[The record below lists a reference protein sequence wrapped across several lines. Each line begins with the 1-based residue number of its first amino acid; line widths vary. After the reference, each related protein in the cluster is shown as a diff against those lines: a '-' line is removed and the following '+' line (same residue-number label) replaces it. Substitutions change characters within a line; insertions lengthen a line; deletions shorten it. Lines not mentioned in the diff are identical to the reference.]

1 MVMGTETVAFEE
13 RRRQV
18 APGRLDPRDARG
30 AAAGG
35 SPAAASCPLSSGTA
49 APPSPSSARSPRRE
63 LFPGRDP
70 VGQIVRVGDWR
81 MRVIG
86 VLASRGQQLG
96 VDMDDVAIVPVA
108 TAMKMLN
115 RRSLFRLLLQ
125 VRTHAD
131 LDRAKERVVRLIA
144 ERHGEEDVT
153 GITQDAVLGAFTSIL
168 GALTLAL
175 AGIASVS
182 LAVAGVGIMN
192 VMLVS
197 VSERTREIGLL
208 KALGAGRRQI
218 LLAFL
223 AEAVLLSTAGGLLGL
238 LVGWL
243 AVRAA
248 RRRLPRAPRDAAA
261 LGGRRRVLALGRGGR
276 RLRRPARP
284 PGHPARPRGGALG
297 EVAGAR
303 PPPPRP
309 GRPARPSPAV
319 LPLHAR
325 DRDRRGRGH
334 PAHLDRRGHARLHGV
349 AVHPVRD
356 EHPRHQPRQVED
368 ARHPGRPRRHHA
380 QAHHRRRRG
389 ARARPGRRDRG
400 PRRDGPRP
408 RRGGRARPQRDRARR
423 HPRPPHPLAL
433 RGPPGLLL
441 AAGRPAPRRSPRRA
455 RPQARARAL
464 RRDEAPS
471 ARSSASP
478 APASAWSGS
487 CSPRA
492 R

>member
-1 MVMGTETVAFEE
+1 MSLRDLLGFAAQALRGHRLRTGLSLLGVAIGVAAVVTLTALGEGARLYVIGQFASVGTNLLIVVPGRTETTGGMPGMGGVPNDLTLEDARAVLRGVPEIDKAAPIVMGTETVAFGE

-18 APGRLDPRDARG
+18 ALVGGTHEMLEVRRLGVASGRFLPPLEWDRSSPIAVLG
-30 AAAGG
+30 QKSAA
-35 SPAAASCPLSSGTA
+35 
-49 APPSPSSARSPRRE
+49 E

-70 VGQIVRVGDWR
+70 VGEIVRVGDWR

-86 VLASRGQQLG
+86 VLAPRGQQLG

-125 VRTHAD
+125 VRAHTD
-131 LDRAKERVVRLIA
+131 LDRARDHVVRLIA

-223 AEAVLLSTAGGLLGL
+223 AEAMLLSSAGGVLGL

-243 AVRAA
+243 AVRLLVALYPALPATPPPWAVVAAFSLSVAVGALFGVLPA
-248 RRRLPRAPRDAAA
+248 RRATHLDPVAA
-261 LGGRRRVLALGRGGR
+261 LSGR
-276 RLRRPARP
+276 
-284 PGHPARPRGGALG
+284 
-297 EVAGAR
+297 
-303 PPPPRP
+303 
-309 GRPARPSPAV
+309 
-319 LPLHAR
+319 
-325 DRDRRGRGH
+325 
-334 PAHLDRRGHARLHGV
+334 
-349 AVHPVRD
+349 
-356 EHPRHQPRQVED
+356 
-368 ARHPGRPRRHHA
+368 
-380 QAHHRRRRG
+380 
-389 ARARPGRRDRG
+389 
-400 PRRDGPRP
+400 
-408 RRGGRARPQRDRARR
+408 
-423 HPRPPHPLAL
+423 
-433 RGPPGLLL
+433 
-441 AAGRPAPRRSPRRA
+441 
-455 RPQARARAL
+455 
-464 RRDEAPS
+464 
-471 ARSSASP
+471 
-478 APASAWSGS
+478 
-487 CSPRA
+487 
-492 R
+492 

>member
-1 MVMGTETVAFEE
+1 VSLRDTLGFATRALRGHRLRTGLSLLGVAIGVAAVVTLTALGEGARLYVIGQFASVGTNLLIVVPGRTETTGGTPGMGGVPNDLTLEDARAVLRGVPEIEKAAPLVMGTETVAFGE

-18 APGRLDPRDARG
+18 ALVGGTHEMLEVRRLGIASGRFLPPLEWDRSSPVAVLG
-30 AAAGG
+30 QKSAA
-35 SPAAASCPLSSGTA
+35 
-49 APPSPSSARSPRRE
+49 E

-243 AVRAA
+243 AVQALVAVYPALPATPPPWAVVAAFSLSVAVGAGFGVLPA
-248 RRRLPRAPRDAAA
+248 RRATRLDPVAA
-261 LGGRRRVLALGRGGR
+261 LSGR
-276 RLRRPARP
+276 
-284 PGHPARPRGGALG
+284 
-297 EVAGAR
+297 
-303 PPPPRP
+303 
-309 GRPARPSPAV
+309 
-319 LPLHAR
+319 
-325 DRDRRGRGH
+325 
-334 PAHLDRRGHARLHGV
+334 
-349 AVHPVRD
+349 
-356 EHPRHQPRQVED
+356 
-368 ARHPGRPRRHHA
+368 
-380 QAHHRRRRG
+380 
-389 ARARPGRRDRG
+389 
-400 PRRDGPRP
+400 
-408 RRGGRARPQRDRARR
+408 
-423 HPRPPHPLAL
+423 
-433 RGPPGLLL
+433 
-441 AAGRPAPRRSPRRA
+441 
-455 RPQARARAL
+455 
-464 RRDEAPS
+464 
-471 ARSSASP
+471 
-478 APASAWSGS
+478 
-487 CSPRA
+487 
-492 R
+492 

>member
-1 MVMGTETVAFEE
+1 MSLRDLLGFAARALRGHRLRTGLSLLGVAIGVAAVVTLTALGEGARLYVIGQFASVGTNLLIVVPGRTETTGGMPGMGGVPNDLTLEDARAVLRGVPEIEKAAPIVMGTETVAFGE

-18 APGRLDPRDARG
+18 ALVGGTHEMLEVRRLGIASGRFLPPLEWDRSSPVAVLG
-30 AAAGG
+30 QTSAA
-35 SPAAASCPLSSGTA
+35 
-49 APPSPSSARSPRRE
+49 E

-70 VGQIVRVGDWR
+70 VGEIVRVGDWR

-86 VLASRGQQLG
+86 VLAPRGQQLG
-96 VDMDDVAIVPVA
+96 VDMDDVAVVPVA

-131 LDRAKERVVRLIA
+131 LDRAKESVVRLIA

-238 LVGWL
+238 LVGWV
-243 AVRAA
+243 AVRALVAVYPALPATPPPWAVVAAFSLSVAVGAVFGVLPA
-248 RRRLPRAPRDAAA
+248 RRATRLDPVAA
-261 LGGRRRVLALGRGGR
+261 LSGR
-276 RLRRPARP
+276 
-284 PGHPARPRGGALG
+284 
-297 EVAGAR
+297 
-303 PPPPRP
+303 
-309 GRPARPSPAV
+309 
-319 LPLHAR
+319 
-325 DRDRRGRGH
+325 
-334 PAHLDRRGHARLHGV
+334 
-349 AVHPVRD
+349 
-356 EHPRHQPRQVED
+356 
-368 ARHPGRPRRHHA
+368 
-380 QAHHRRRRG
+380 
-389 ARARPGRRDRG
+389 
-400 PRRDGPRP
+400 
-408 RRGGRARPQRDRARR
+408 
-423 HPRPPHPLAL
+423 
-433 RGPPGLLL
+433 
-441 AAGRPAPRRSPRRA
+441 
-455 RPQARARAL
+455 
-464 RRDEAPS
+464 
-471 ARSSASP
+471 
-478 APASAWSGS
+478 
-487 CSPRA
+487 
-492 R
+492 